1 MRTTTTYLWLIYY
14 TLVLATI
21 MVMYYFYP
29 DFSLPVGLVATDW
42 SKLPLLKET
51 NTVNMLL
58 ASTISLGWSSLLLDL
73 FLARLKY
80 SCQNFKTK
88 SEANGNDEGKEKQSF
103 WDETVLLQGHK
114 YWQSFTIFPFIFVMA
129 LALIIIF
136 NAGFYLIQNLLL
148 V

>member
-14 TLVLATI
+14 TLVLASI

-58 ASTISLGWSSLLLDL
+58 ASTISLGWISLLLDL
-73 FLARLKY
+73 LLAGLKY
-80 SCQNFKTK
+80 CCRNSKPN
-88 SEANGNDEGKEKQSF
+88 F

-114 YWQSFTIFPFIFVMA
+114 YWQSFTIFPFIFVLA
-129 LALIIIF
+129 LALTLIF
-136 NAGFYLIQNLLL
+136 NTSFYLFNNF
-148 V
+148 